1 MPPVMCTVPCLT
13 SVGAVCPVFT
23 GLPLMRRHR
32 NCASGGSSS
41 QTPHSSPRRR
51 RQVSSVPLFVLSKLQ
66 TLRWFAIWFHL
77 ACQKKYAKRDAGYES
92 DCTAVPQK
100 EPIEEHCGQHTGIS
114 LQNWTTA
121 PPAWRQR
128 SHRESLL
135 RREMVKHAAVECRT
149 RLRIRRWCTIFAF
162 YCTCL

>member
-32 NCASGGSSS
+32 NCASGGI
-41 QTPHSSPRRR
+41 
-51 RQVSSVPLFVLSKLQ
+51 LF
-66 TLRWFAIWFHL
+66 L

-114 LQNWTTA
+114 LQ
-121 PPAWRQR
+121 
-128 SHRESLL
+128 S
-135 RREMVKHAAVECRT
+135 
-149 RLRIRRWCTIFAF
+149 
-162 YCTCL
+162 